1 MPNPQ
6 QPGINATEDHVEDVA
21 EDEPIGATPWDEMGR
36 GVDWVCHYCFTSNP
50 WTSLNCFHCDDDRG
64 VDVRSRT
71 SGTFHKDDVAC
82 GAYGHRQQ
90 TLSTRGAVGDPHMQ
104 HLAASVSIVFVDD
117 IMPVAHEALFPLHH
131 SRIFIEKQLTGEVSI
146 GTDACP

>member
-6 QPGINATEDHVEDVA
+6 PPGVNVTEDHVN
-21 EDEPIGATPWDEMGR
+21 EPIGATTCDEMGD
-36 GVDWVCHYCFTSNP
+36 DWVCHYCFTSNP
-50 WTSLNCFHCDDDRG
+50 GTSLNCLHCDEDPC
-64 VDVRSRT
+64 VDVQSRT
-71 SGTFHKDDVAC
+71 SGTFHNPKDDVSC

-90 TLSTRGAVGDPHMQ
+90 SLSTRGAVGDPHMQ

-117 IMPVAHEALFPLHH
+117 VMHVAQEALFPLHH

-146 GTDACP
+146 GTDARP